1 MSDRRRIGGITEKQ
15 LTRLVRST
23 YDACAKYLA
32 EEGELAGPLRAQ
44 IELQTAARRVVWTLH
59 FDMAHGYA
67 AWRALKKAIG
77 ELEAI
82 VGRPER
88 EGDI

>member
-23 YDACAKYLA
+23 YDACAHYLA

-44 IELQTAARRVVWTLH
+44 IELQTAARRVVWTRYSE
-59 FDMAHGYA
+59 HGWDRLNA
-67 AWRALKKAIG
+67 AIG